1 MNLEYSEFEPLLRRL
16 TSLFRRYI
24 DRRSNNKKQP
34 RSQPWRP
41 PRNTPIS
48 NQKSLESPPD
58 ANCLIPT
65 TKPAAILLCNVS
77 TSAGEFVASRHP
89 HLPYP
94 IWQLDTSLYPFEQI
108 PSASDFG
115 SRFLL

>member
-48 NQKSLESPPD
+48 NQKSLESRPRRQ
-58 ANCLIPT
+58 L
-65 TKPAAILLCNVS
+65 S
-77 TSAGEFVASRHP
+77 HP
-89 HLPYP
+89 NHETRCDSPL
-94 IWQLDTSLYPFEQI
+94 
-108 PSASDFG
+108 
-115 SRFLL
+115 